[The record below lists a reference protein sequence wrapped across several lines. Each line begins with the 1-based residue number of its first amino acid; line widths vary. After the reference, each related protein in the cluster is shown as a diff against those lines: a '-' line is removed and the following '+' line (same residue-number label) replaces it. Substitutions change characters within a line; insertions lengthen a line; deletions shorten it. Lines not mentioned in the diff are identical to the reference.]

1 MTNRT
6 TRRIFIGAATAA
18 SAMRVWGA
26 NDRINLAIV
35 GLGGRGTGHLNIY
48 SRLPDVRVSGLC
60 DVNQAA
66 REKAQ
71 ATLTKNAGETA
82 KQYEDMR
89 EAFADPDI
97 EAVSIA
103 TPNHWHALCGIW
115 AMQASV
121 RSSKGSRPLSAR
133 ERTQSRP
140 SKKAVK
146 ANSRSRTPPSSL
158 SMNNTMHRS
167 SATWRTTTLTSHWR
181 PALT

>member
-71 ATLTKNAGETA
+71 ATLTNNAGETA
-82 KQYEDMR
+82 KQ
-89 EAFADPDI
+89 
-97 EAVSIA
+97 
-103 TPNHWHALCGIW
+103 
-115 AMQASV
+115 
-121 RSSKGSRPLSAR
+121 
-133 ERTQSRP
+133 
-140 SKKAVK
+140 
-146 ANSRSRTPPSSL
+146 
-158 SMNNTMHRS
+158 
-167 SATWRTTTLTSHWR
+167 
-181 PALT
+181 